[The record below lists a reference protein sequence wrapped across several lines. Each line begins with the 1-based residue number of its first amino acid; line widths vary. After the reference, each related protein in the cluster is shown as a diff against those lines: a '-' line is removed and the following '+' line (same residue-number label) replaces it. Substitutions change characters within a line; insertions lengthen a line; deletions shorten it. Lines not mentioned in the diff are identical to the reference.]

1 MCISLPDS
9 RPESGC
15 ILGTTSYARKSI
27 QWYKLSDVQIEA
39 HYTKPLCDAL
49 SSFSLD
55 DDIETCFQNLTDTI
69 WSVSDENL
77 KVKLSNNQVTKK
89 NYFRLPSD
97 VNKVKVELNHLHKL
111 WKDNGSLNH
120 GMHFQVLEEKKAE
133 YRCALR
139 SFLTEKEN
147 ENISHLCNTAD
158 VSEKLFWSMLK
169 KSQGVGRKSSCFI
182 VNDEIISGDNAII
195 EMWANHFEKLGMPG
209 SHPMFNNNFRDT
221 IEHEIKM
228 ILTECIETPTAM
240 EGLFVYKIV
249 KEVCTNLKSG
259 VSGGLDQV
267 TYEHLKYGGPKL
279 WSILSILYFRMFYS
293 IEVPSL

>member
-1 MCISLPDS
+1 M
-9 RPESGC
+9 
-15 ILGTTSYARKSI
+15 
-27 QWYKLSDVQIEA
+27 
-39 HYTKPLCDAL
+39 
-49 SSFSLD
+49 
-55 DDIETCFQNLTDTI
+55 
-69 WSVSDENL
+69 SDENL

-97 VNKVKVELNHLHKL
+97 VNKVKVELNYLHKL

-120 GMHFQVLEEKKAE
+120 GMHFQVLQEKKAE

-147 ENISHLCNTAD
+147 ENISHLCNAAD

-209 SHPMFNNNFRDT
+209 SHPMFNDNFRDT

-240 EGLFVYKIV
+240 EGLFVYETV

-267 TYEHLKYGGPKL
+267 TYGHLKYGGPKL

-293 IEVPSL
+293 LEVLQSLKFELLLPLFKGKGTKASNKDNYRGIAMFSVFCKVLNSSFYEGLKP